1 LTGCPEHLRER
12 ANKAIPTELNSG
24 HLNAAASEAT
34 ANSDAASEAT
44 ANALNL
50 KANSPL
56 HLSPEIDDFDDGL
69 DIDDLILLN
78 QQSTPRQ

>member
-24 HLNAAASEAT
+24 HLN
-34 ANSDAASEAT
+34 DAASEAT